1 MALSLT
7 DRIVRL
13 HRSLEGGGLPHAF
26 GGALALA
33 YCTEDPRAT
42 HDIDVNVFVG
52 PERVDGVLA
61 ALPKGVL
68 VTEEDRHVLTRD
80 AQRRLWWEGT
90 PVDLFLTN
98 HEFHDEAHA
107 RCRSVPFAGVAD
119 LPVLACEDLAV
130 FKGFFARPK
139 DAVDL
144 ATMLEDGH
152 LDPDRVI
159 SEVERLLGAD
169 DEKVA
174 FVRNALGR

>member
-13 HRSLEGGGLPHAF
+13 HRSLDVGGLAHAF

-33 YCTEDPRAT
+33 YCTEDPRGT
-42 HDIDVNVFVG
+42 NDIDVNVFVG
-52 PERVDGVLA
+52 TEGTDAVVA

-68 VTEEDRHVLTRD
+68 VTDEDRHVLTRD

-98 HEFHDEAHA
+98 HAFHDEAQQ

-159 SEVERLLGAD
+159 AEVERLLGPD